1 VNDISVMQ
9 SPNGRVAAAARQES
23 MIQGE
28 NKLSDEQ
35 SPLASSTLRR
45 CLVSCFVQMRPP
57 RYVQPEG
64 PRRAAYCRRVTKE
77 GARARGGD
85 FVLWMKNLSTAREEP
100 AIGIGGTRD

>member
-1 VNDISVMQ
+1 MQ

-57 RYVQPEG
+57 RYVQP
-64 PRRAAYCRRVTKE
+64 
-77 GARARGGD
+77 
-85 FVLWMKNLSTAREEP
+85 
-100 AIGIGGTRD
+100 